1 MPLAEST
8 DKVKYSYEVTGN
20 MTIGQA
26 IKGFNKGQPLTIDE
40 GDVIK
45 VYHAEP
51 GSRNLLMRDDL
62 VKNFTDGSNYAH
74 YQVSNHE
81 FEPITDIE
89 ADTVTQELTL
99 GEDPSEVDPTKLIE
113 NVRFNGQK
121 LAENLYT
128 VEQVD
133 AFDMNTA
140 GPTGPKT
147 LNVKVATADGVTAR
161 DVSVPYDS

>member
-62 VKNFTDGSNYAH
+62 VKNFTGGSNYAH
-74 YQVSNHE
+74 YQVSNH
-81 FEPITDIE
+81 
-89 ADTVTQELTL
+89 
-99 GEDPSEVDPTKLIE
+99 
-113 NVRFNGQK
+113 
-121 LAENLYT
+121 
-128 VEQVD
+128 
-133 AFDMNTA
+133 
-140 GPTGPKT
+140 
-147 LNVKVATADGVTAR
+147 
-161 DVSVPYDS
+161 

>member
-1 MPLAEST
+1 M
-8 DKVKYSYEVTGN
+8 
-20 MTIGQA
+20 
-26 IKGFNKGQPLTIDE
+26 
-40 GDVIK
+40 
-45 VYHAEP
+45 
-51 GSRNLLMRDDL
+51 
-62 VKNFTDGSNYAH
+62 
-74 YQVSNHE
+74 
-81 FEPITDIE
+81 
-89 ADTVTQELTL
+89 TQELTL

-133 AFDMNTA
+133 AFDTNTA
-140 GPTGPKT
+140 GPKT

>member
-26 IKGFNKGQPLTIDE
+26 IKGFNKGQPLTIEE

-62 VKNFTDGSNYAH
+62 VKNFTGGSNYAH

-133 AFDMNTA
+133 AFDTNTA
-140 GPTGPKT
+140 GPKT